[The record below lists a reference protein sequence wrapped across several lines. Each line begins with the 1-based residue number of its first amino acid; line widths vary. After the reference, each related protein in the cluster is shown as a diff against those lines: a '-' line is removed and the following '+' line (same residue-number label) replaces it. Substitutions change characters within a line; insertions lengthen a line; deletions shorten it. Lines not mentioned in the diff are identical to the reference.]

1 MTRIG
6 NLLASLSDSLAAIG
20 RLVLL
25 ATMLHVTLDVILRF
39 VINQPLA
46 GTVEISSYW
55 SMVALVFLPLAAV
68 ECRNG
73 HIAVEIV
80 AQHLG
85 ERAQRLLIGVVCLAS
100 AFFYTLL
107 AWRSGHEAIEKMR
120 IGEKY
125 SSAMELPIWPPRF
138 LLPLG
143 CGLLVLVLLVKAV
156 RLLGGDSA
164 PLQTGGLDEAI
175 RPPGDAR

>member
-1 MTRIG
+1 MKRIG
-6 NLLASLSDSLAAIG
+6 QALESLSHWLSALG

-25 ATMLHVTLDVILRF
+25 GTMLHVTLDVILRF

-46 GTVEISSYW
+46 GTVEISAYW

-100 AFFYTLL
+100 ALFYALL
-107 AWRSGHEAIEKMR
+107 AWRTGHEAIEKMR

-143 CGLLVLVLLVKAV
+143 CGLLVLVLVVKAA
-156 RLLGGDSA
+156 RLLGGDDE
-164 PLQTGGLDEAI
+164 PLRAAGLDEALDS
-175 RPPGDAR
+175 PGER